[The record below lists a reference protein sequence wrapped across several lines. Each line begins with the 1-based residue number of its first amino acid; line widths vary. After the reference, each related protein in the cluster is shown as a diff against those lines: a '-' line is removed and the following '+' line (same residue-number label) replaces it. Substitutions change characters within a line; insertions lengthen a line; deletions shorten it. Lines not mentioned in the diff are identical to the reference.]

1 MADVEKEELRVFAAV
16 SQHDRLLE
24 HLLEDAEENLRI
36 VLILLDLRVDVVK
49 HQQQQL
55 VQLLRQS
62 VLEITNVYGNHLH
75 LLIAGALLV
84 VVVHDDLH
92 LRMSRA
98 DREYVDR
105 NQLFHEKRQAALA
118 KHGRIGQ

>member
-1 MADVEKEELRVFAAV
+1 MADVEKEELRVFTAV

-62 VLEITNVYGNHLH
+62 VLEITN
-75 LLIAGALLV
+75 
-84 VVVHDDLH
+84 
-92 LRMSRA
+92 
-98 DREYVDR
+98 E
-105 NQLFHEKRQAALA
+105 
-118 KHGRIGQ
+118 